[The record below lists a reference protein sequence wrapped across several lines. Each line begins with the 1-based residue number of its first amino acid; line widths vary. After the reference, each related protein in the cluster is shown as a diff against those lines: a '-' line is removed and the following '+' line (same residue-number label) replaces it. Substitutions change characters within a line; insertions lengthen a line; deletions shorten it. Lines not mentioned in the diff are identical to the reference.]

1 MEAYAQCC
9 SMLGILSY
17 KFAIGS
23 QVFLLIDTFPLHLA
37 FIARLYKNPFDL
49 EFLVRIELGLF
60 VKWISYGNH
69 RWMMLM

>member
-1 MEAYAQCC
+1 
-9 SMLGILSY
+9 MLHYVGVLSH

-23 QVFLLIDTFPLHLA
+23 QVSLLIDTFPLHLT
-37 FIARLYKNPFDL
+37 FIVWLYKNPFDL

-69 RWMMLM
+69 R